1 MFEPQ
6 SPLAAARCRTA
17 FTNKNYDEFES
28 QMHIVSRRGTSFNGA
43 MMPTDAPSLHVSEA
57 MSRRRVT
64 SHQTPGPQS
73 VAKMKARQSTK
84 IREIAHALISAG
96 FSTIDAQAKILGV
109 CRSTAWTILNSTHKG
124 SGLSP
129 KVISRILAV
138 RQLPPLV
145 RTKVLEYVEEKASGR
160 YGHSARLRRKFITA
174 LSTRHI
180 DMARGATAAKP
191 ASYAR
196 PRAADQASDPVD
208 FSHKPSRSRHA
219 V

>member
-1 MFEPQ
+1 MMNLNQ
-6 SPLAAARCRTA
+6 RCALSRLAV
-17 FTNKNYDEFES
+17 NHS
-28 QMHIVSRRGTSFNGA
+28 NGV
-43 MMPTDAPSLHVSEA
+43 MMSADDPSLHVSEA
-57 MSRRRVT
+57 MARRRVT
-64 SHQTPGPQS
+64 SHQSPGPQS
-73 VAKMKARQSTK
+73 VAKMKARQSAK
-84 IREIAHALISAG
+84 IREIADALISAG
-96 FSTIDAQAKILGV
+96 FPTIDAQAKILGV

-145 RTKVLEYVEEKASGR
+145 RMKVLEYVEEKASGQ
-160 YGHSARLRRKFITA
+160 YGHSVRLRRKFITA

-180 DMARGATAAKP
+180 DMGRATVAKP

-196 PRAADQASDPVD
+196 PSAADRTSDPVD
-208 FSHKPSRSRHA
+208 FSHKPTRSRRA

>member
-1 MFEPQ
+1 MMNLNQ
-6 SPLAAARCRTA
+6 RCALCCLALDR
-17 FTNKNYDEFES
+17 S
-28 QMHIVSRRGTSFNGA
+28 NGV
-43 MMPTDAPSLHVSEA
+43 MMSADDPSLHVSGA
-57 MSRRRVT
+57 MTRRRVT

-73 VAKMKARQSTK
+73 VAKMKARQSAK
-84 IREIAHALISAG
+84 IREIADALISAG
-96 FSTIDAQAKILGV
+96 FPTIDTQAKILGV

-145 RTKVLEYVEEKASGR
+145 RTKLLEYVEEKASGQ
-160 YGHSARLRRKFITA
+160 YGHSVRLRRKFITA

-180 DMARGATAAKP
+180 DMARGATVAKP
-191 ASYAR
+191 ASHAR
-196 PRAADQASDPVD
+196 PSAADRTPEPVD
-208 FSHKPSRSRHA
+208 FSHKPTRSRRA

>member
-1 MFEPQ
+1 M
-6 SPLAAARCRTA
+6 SS
-17 FTNKNYDEFES
+17 D
-28 QMHIVSRRGTSFNGA
+28 G
-43 MMPTDAPSLHVSEA
+43 PSLHMSEA

-64 SHQTPGPQS
+64 SHQAPGPQS
-73 VAKMKARQSTK
+73 VAKMKARQSAK
-84 IREIAHALISAG
+84 IREIADTLISAG
-96 FSTIDAQAKILGV
+96 FATIDTQAKILGV

-145 RTKVLEYVEEKASGR
+145 RTKLLEYVEGKASGQ
-160 YGHSARLRRKFITA
+160 YGHSVKLRRKFITA

-180 DMARGATAAKP
+180 DMARGATVAKP
-191 ASYAR
+191 ASYDR
-196 PRAADQASDPVD
+196 PSAVDRTPDAVD
-208 FSHKPSRSRHA
+208 FSHKPPRSRRA